1 MNYHN
6 ILHDD
11 MLNGEGL
18 RVVLFVSGCSHHCPN
33 CQNPQTHPLDSGIPF
48 TDKERDEIFY
58 YLSKPYIKG
67 ITFSGGDPLHKKNAQ
82 TVFDLCKKIK
92 IAFPEKDIWVYT
104 GYLFEELSDDIKEN
118 LKYVDVLVDGKFK
131 KSLFSPKQPYVGS
144 SNQRIIDIKRTYEYG
159 EIKIRNYE
167 Q

>member
-18 RVVLFVSGCSHHCPN
+18 RVVLFVSGCSHQCPN

-67 ITFSGGDPLHKKNAQ
+67 ITFSGGSHCDLEQGKNFLGG
-82 TVFDLCKKIK
+82 TLNREHSI
-92 IAFPEKDIWVYT
+92 
-104 GYLFEELSDDIKEN
+104 N
-118 LKYVDVLVDGKFK
+118 
-131 KSLFSPKQPYVGS
+131 
-144 SNQRIIDIKRTYEYG
+144 RIRKCRLY
-159 EIKIRNYE
+159 K
-167 Q
+167 